1 MIQSVFE
8 IADETVR
15 PGTKKVILFPAPN
28 LNNQAIINIPVH
40 VFHGKKPGPRL
51 FILSGIH
58 GDELNG
64 VEIIRRLHKH
74 IHPLHLSGTLLTL
87 PMVNIHGLMAQKRYF
102 SDRRD
107 LNRTFPGKQNGTL
120 AARFAYGIMHHI
132 VKGSDYGID
141 LHTGAVGN
149 TNMPQIRVDFNV
161 TGAKK
166 FAQNFAAP
174 IILEAKTPAG
184 SLRESASKL
193 GIPVLVYEGGEAL
206 RYSELCIREGVKGI
220 LHAMKYLKMIDFV
233 EKHPPRKTIIAHTSR
248 WLRAPASG
256 LVQPVAE
263 VFTKKV
269 KKGQLLAHIHDP
281 FLINPTVDVIA
292 PFEGIVVGQAMK
304 AMATEGDALYHIAS
318 SKKMAGYKP
327 YIDEYRDTIS
337 L

>member
-1 MIQSVFE
+1 MIQTTFN
-8 IADETVR
+8 IADEIVL

-28 LNNQAIINIPVH
+28 LNNQAKINVPVH
-40 VFHGKKPGPRL
+40 VFHGKKRGPQL

-64 VEIIRRLHKH
+64 IEIIRRLHKH
-74 IHPLHLSGTLLTL
+74 IHTDHLSGTLITL
-87 PMVNIHGLMAQKRYF
+87 PMVNIHGLMVQKRYF
-102 SDRRD
+102 TDRRD
-107 LNRTFPGKQNGTL
+107 LNRTFPGKETGTL
-120 AARFAYGIMHHI
+120 ASRFAHGIMHHI

-141 LHTGAVGN
+141 LHTGAVGH
-149 TNMPQIRVDFNV
+149 TNMPQIRVDFSV

-166 FAQNFAAP
+166 FAQSFAPP
-174 IILEAKTPAG
+174 IILEADTPTR
-184 SLRESASKL
+184 SLREAASKL
-193 GIPVLVYEGGEAL
+193 DIPVIVYEGGEAL
-206 RYSELCIREGVKGI
+206 RYSEICIREGVRGI
-220 LHAMKYLKMIDFV
+220 MHAMKYLKMIDFV
-233 EKHPPRKTIIAHTSR
+233 ERHIPHKTIIANTSR

-256 LVQPVAE
+256 LVQPVVD

-281 FLINPTVDVIA
+281 FLINPTVDVLA
-292 PFEGIVVGQAMK
+292 PFEGIVVGQAMR

-327 YIDEYRDTIS
+327 YIDEYRDTVS